1 MSLYAAEERGRKEF
15 GSVNGGYTIA
25 QVAIGDDRWSMEFVV
40 VSLEETTQAFTLIFY
55 DGPGDLMSV
64 PMVGLGERS
73 DWADNVPPGGV
84 RTMNTTNQGP
94 LRQGYARLDANAESF
109 ALYAV
114 LTSVDPS
121 GSSPPFRT
129 FVPGVRRLADQQRLF
144 FNNTSFNVSCVAIAS
159 QVSVSSEEPIRI
171 IARDKNGAE
180 IQRTEFQNLDQ
191 GQHTAFCL
199 PAVDVLPLTA
209 GRLGVLDIIG
219 TSAVIGF
226 TFDSEGKM
234 HTEMPYSVSGYDIDP
249 YVGPPPPAD
258 PDPPPADPD
267 PPPGDPPYDY

>member
-1 MSLYAAEERGRKEF
+1 M
-15 GSVNGGYTIA
+15 N
-25 QVAIGDDRWSMEFVV
+25 
-40 VSLEETTQAFTLIFY
+40 
-55 DGPGDLMSV
+55 V

-114 LTSVDPS
+114 LTSAEPT
-121 GSSPPFRT
+121 GSSLPFRT
-129 FVPGVRRLADQQRLF
+129 FVPGVRRLENQQRLF
-144 FNNTSFNVSCVAIAS
+144 FNNTSSNVSCVAIAS
-159 QVSVSSEEPIRI
+159 QVSVGSERPIRI
-171 IARDKNGAE
+171 IARDENGAE
-180 IQRTEFQNLDQ
+180 IQRTEFQELDQ

-199 PAVDVLPLTA
+199 PDVLQLTA

-234 HTEMPYSVSGYDIDP
+234 HTEMPYSVCCYDIDP
-249 YVGPPPPAD
+249 VVAPPPPPA
-258 PDPPPADPD
+258 PDPPPPDPD